1 VSVPIGD
8 RSEFTEC
15 RIGNDQCRAEALAIL
30 QHDDDLS
37 GQPEKFCKRRYFKG
51 VKIMDDVTRRTL
63 LAATAAGGL
72 FTVAGAAS
80 AQTGETI
87 PQPMRPGHGGTD
99 PGPRNLLRDRQNPD
113 ILVPPATDHGTL
125 PNLRFSFSDSHVR
138 QEGGGW
144 TRQVTVR
151 ELGVSKDIAGVNMRL
166 NAGGV
171 RELHWHKA
179 AEWAYMLYGTAR
191 ITAVDS
197 QGHQFVDDVG
207 VGDLWYF
214 AGGTPHS
221 IQGLSPDGCEFLLVF
236 DDGDFD
242 EDNTFLLSDWIKHIP
257 PEVLS
262 KNFGVPGPAFAKV
275 PDPSQLYIFAAE
287 VPGALGS
294 DKIAGATPVSP
305 TLSHKMLAQ
314 QPIRTKSGTVR
325 ITDTSVFPASKTIS
339 AALVEVEPGG
349 MRELHWHPNTNE
361 WQYYI
366 EGQARMGVFAA
377 SGQARTFDFAAG
389 DVGFVPFAMGHYIE
403 NTGTTTLRFLEV
415 FKSDYYADVSF
426 NQWLALTP
434 PELVQAHLKLDPQ
447 TLAALHKEKFP
458 VVPA

>member
-1 VSVPIGD
+1 
-8 RSEFTEC
+8 
-15 RIGNDQCRAEALAIL
+15 
-30 QHDDDLS
+30 
-37 GQPEKFCKRRYFKG
+37 
-51 VKIMDDVTRRTL
+51 
-63 LAATAAGGL
+63 
-72 FTVAGAAS
+72 
-80 AQTGETI
+80 
-87 PQPMRPGHGGTD
+87 
-99 PGPRNLLRDRQNPD
+99 
-113 ILVPPATDHGTL
+113 L
-125 PNLRFSFSDSHVR
+125 PNLRFSFSDSHMR
-138 QEGGGW
+138 QESCGW

-191 ITAVDS
+191 ITAVDP

-242 EDNTFLLSDWIKHIP
+242 EDNTFLVSDWIKHIP

-287 VPGALGS
+287 VPGVLSS
-294 DKIAGATPVSP
+294 DKTAGATPVSP
-305 TLSHKMLAQ
+305 TLSHRMMAQ
-314 QPIRTKSGTVR
+314 QPIKTKSGTVR

-366 EGQARMGVFAA
+366 EGQARMDVFAA
-377 SGQARTFDFAAG
+377 SGQARTFDFMAG